1 MKKIYRLKSNLQ
13 YKQVYKKGKAV
24 SDDYFTL
31 IYVKN
36 TSTNS
41 LTPKFGFNISG
52 KYGKAVKRN
61 KLRRQLKS
69 ICAEKAL
76 FVQSGTYVLR
86 PRFYFQQAP
95 EFCVLKKSVNDL
107 IEKAQI

>member
-13 YKQVYKKGKAV
+13 YKQVYKKGKAI

-36 TSTNS
+36 SS
-41 LTPKFGFNISG
+41 AIAIAPKFGFNISG